1 MATTTAAQNLAF
13 TAQLKQFIVDNNI
26 VGTTAGVCIALA
38 SKDTLLSL
46 VADVIIPG
54 ITKLILMLH
63 LKIVNDV
70 IPKGNADFNFTNFIK
85 QFITWILMI
94 IISFFFI
101 TYTLKWFIGNT
112 VKTEVTKAGANA
124 GAKATNGTNADI
136 DNVNTVLNN
145 VTETF
150 YGSQY

>member
-1 MATTTAAQNLAF
+1 MATPTPAQNAQF
-13 TAQLKQFIVDNNI
+13 IGQLKQFILDNNI
-26 VGTTAGVCIALA
+26 IGTTAGVCIALA

-63 LKIVNDV
+63 LKVVNDI

-94 IISFFFI
+94 VLSFLFI
-101 TYTLKWFIGNT
+101 TYTLKWFIGNAT
-112 VKTEVTKAGANA
+112 KTGSSPVVTKSANDD
-124 GAKATNGTNADI
+124 ATNTI
-136 DNVNTVLNN
+136 LNN
-145 VTETF
+145 VIETLHG
-150 YGSQY
+150 GSNI

>member
-1 MATTTAAQNLAF
+1 MATPAQNAQF
-13 TAQLKQFIVDNNI
+13 IGQLKQFILDNNI
-26 VGTTAGVCIALA
+26 IGTTAGVCIALA

-63 LKIVNDV
+63 LKVVNDI

-94 IISFFFI
+94 ILSFLFI
-101 TYTLKWFIGNT
+101 TYTLKWFIGNAT
-112 VKTEVTKAGANA
+112 KTGSVPVVTKSPSDDT
-124 GAKATNGTNADI
+124 TNTI
-136 DNVNTVLNN
+136 LNN
-145 VTETF
+145 LIETF
-150 YGSQY
+150 HGGYGSIIYY

>member
-1 MATTTAAQNLAF
+1 MATPTPAQNAQF
-13 TAQLKQFIVDNNI
+13 IGQLKQFILDNNI
-26 VGTTAGVCIALA
+26 IGTTAGVCIALA

-63 LKIVNDV
+63 LKVVNDI

-94 IISFFFI
+94 VLSFLFI
-101 TYTLKWFIGNT
+101 TYTLKWFIGNAT
-112 VKTEVTKAGANA
+112 KTGSSPVVTKSANDD
-124 GAKATNGTNADI
+124 ATNTI
-136 DNVNTVLNN
+136 LNN
-145 VTETF
+145 VIETF
-150 YGSQY
+150 HGGSNIYY

>member
-1 MATTTAAQNLAF
+1 MATAAQNQAF

-70 IPKGNADFNFTNFIK
+70 IPKGNSDFNLTNFIK

-124 GAKATNGTNADI
+124 GAKATNGATADI

-145 VTETF
+145 ITETF
-150 YGSQY
+150 YGSHY